1 MVGGS
6 RYGAESGR
14 EMALSEQVRLELVSL
29 LPRLRR
35 FGFALTGSMDDGD
48 DLVQSA
54 LERALTRLDAFEPGT
69 RLDSW
74 MYRIMQN
81 MWVDLKRSAQ
91 SRREISAE
99 PADIE
104 PLVVGDARREL
115 EGRLFLAAVRRAV
128 ADLPAEQRS
137 VLAVVCVEGLSYREA
152 AAVLDI
158 PIGTVMSRLSRA
170 RLAVGQAIGE
180 GTTAGTKVQGRTP

>member
-1 MVGGS
+1 
-6 RYGAESGR
+6 
-14 EMALSEQVRLELVSL
+14 MALSEQVRLELVSL

-54 LERALTRLDAFEPGT
+54 CERALTRLDQFEPGT

-81 MWVDLKRSAQ
+81 MWTDHKRAPR
-91 SRREISAE
+91 SRREISAQ
-99 PADIE
+99 PVDIE
-104 PLVVGDARREL
+104 PLLVGDARREA
-115 EGRLFLAAVRRAV
+115 EGRMFLAEVRRAV
-128 ADLPAEQRS
+128 ADLPPEQQA
-137 VLAVVCVEGLSYREA
+137 VVAVVCVEGLSYREA
-152 AAVLDI
+152 AQVLDI

-170 RLAVGQAIGE
+170 RLTVGQALGE
-180 GTTAGTKVQGRTP
+180 GATAGTKVQGRKP

>member
-1 MVGGS
+1 MQ
-6 RYGAESGR
+6 RNWWR

-54 LERALTRLDAFEPGT
+54 LERALTRLDTFEPGT

-81 MWVDLKRSAQ
+81 MWVDLKRSAV
-91 SRREISAE
+91 SRREIGAE
-99 PADIE
+99 PADLE
-104 PLVVGDARREL
+104 PLVVGDMRHEL
-115 EGRLFLAAVRRAV
+115 EGRLYLAAVRRAV

-152 AAVLDI
+152 AQVLEI

-170 RLAVGQAIGE
+170 RLAVGQALGE
-180 GTTAGTKVQGRTP
+180 GATAGAKVQGRTP

>member
-1 MVGGS
+1 
-6 RYGAESGR
+6 
-14 EMALSEQVRLELVSL
+14 MALSEQVRLELVSL

-54 LERALTRLDAFEPGT
+54 LERALTRLDQFDPGT

-104 PLVVGDARREL
+104 PLVVGDARREV

-152 AAVLDI
+152 AQVLEI

-180 GTTAGTKVQGRTP
+180 GATSGTKVQGRTP

>member
-1 MVGGS
+1 MS
-6 RYGAESGR
+6 
-14 EMALSEQVRLELVSL
+14 LSEQVRLELVSL

-48 DLVQSA
+48 DLVQNA
-54 LERALTRLDAFEPGT
+54 CERALTKLDSFELGS

-81 MWVDLKRSAQ
+81 MWVDLKRSPQ

-99 PADIE
+99 PADME
-104 PLVVGDARREL
+104 PLIVGDMRREL

-128 ADLPAEQRS
+128 AELPAEQRS

-170 RLAVGQAIGE
+170 RLAVGEALGE
-180 GTTAGTKVQGRTP
+180 GMTAGAKVQGRTP

>member
-54 LERALTRLDAFEPGT
+54 LERALTRLDTFEPGT

-152 AAVLDI
+152 AQVLEI

>member
-1 MVGGS
+1 
-6 RYGAESGR
+6 
-14 EMALSEQVRLELVSL
+14 MALSEQVRLELVSL

-35 FGFALTGSMDDGD
+35 FGFALTGSMDAGD

-54 LERALTRLDAFEPGT
+54 CERALTRLDQFEAGT

-81 MWVDLKRSAQ
+81 MWTDLKRAPR
-91 SRREISAE
+91 SRREISAQ

-104 PLVVGDARREL
+104 PLLVGDARHEA

-128 ADLPAEQRS
+128 AELPPEQQA
-137 VLAVVCVEGLSYREA
+137 VVAVVCVEGLSYREA
-152 AAVLDI
+152 GQVLDI

-170 RLAVGQAIGE
+170 RLAVGQALGE

>member
-54 LERALTRLDAFEPGT
+54 LERALTRLDTFEPGT

-170 RLAVGQAIGE
+170 RLTVGQALGE
-180 GTTAGTKVQGRTP
+180 GATSGTKLQGRTP

>member
-1 MVGGS
+1 M
-6 RYGAESGR
+6 
-14 EMALSEQVRLELVSL
+14 ELVSRQ
-29 LPRLRR
+29 PRLRR

-54 LERALTRLDAFEPGT
+54 LERALTRLDQFETGT

-91 SRREISAE
+91 SRREIRAE

-104 PLVVGDARREL
+104 PLVVGDARREI

-128 ADLPAEQRS
+128 ADLPPEQRS

-152 AAVLDI
+152 AQVLDI

-180 GTTAGTKVQGRTP
+180 GTTSGTKVQGWTQ

>member
-1 MVGGS
+1 MQPNWC
-6 RYGAESGR
+6 R
-14 EMALSEQVRLELVSL
+14 EMAVSEQVRLELVSL

-54 LERALTRLDAFEPGT
+54 LERALTRLGQFEVGT

-74 MYRIMQN
+74 MYRIMKN
-81 MWVDLKRSAQ
+81 MWVDLKRSPQ
-91 SRREISAE
+91 SRREVGAE
-99 PADIE
+99 PADLE
-104 PLVVGDARREL
+104 PLVVGDARREV

-137 VLAVVCVEGLSYREA
+137 VLAVVSVEGLSYREA

-170 RLAVGQAIGE
+170 RLAVSQALGE